1 MSIWVTKPTYNW
13 WAPGTILWG
22 MRKKHRET
30 SPWPGFS
37 WRHPDAPWCPDALQ
51 AVLRLKLLHLLQVL
65 IDETSDHGQSD
76 WLSTKSYKSSF
87 AGWLVMFHP
96 KQKNGLNYHKLPM
109 QLGMRCCKRLSLATW
124 EKSIPNP
131 PKNAWEDDPL
141 GAGWAIS
148 KEYMGKTTMTNHSHN
163 PRMGE
168 PKKKS
173 DTLLKSGT

>member
-1 MSIWVTKPTYNW
+1 MGAGHHPVGYAEKTPRNFTVTRLFLATSGCPMVPRRASSGTS
-13 WAPGTILWG
+13 AQTSSSSPGS
-22 MRKKHRET
+22 H
-30 SPWPGFS
+30 
-37 WRHPDAPWCPDALQ
+37 
-51 AVLRLKLLHLLQVL
+51 
-65 IDETSDHGQSD
+65 DETSDHGQSD

-168 PKKKS
+168 PQKKW